1 MFCIRLYG
9 AWIDGGKTLGYNSY
23 EVISMDQV
31 KTGELIRRLRTEQGL
46 TQKELAGRINV
57 SDKAVSKWERGNGCP
72 DVSLLSA
79 LAAVFGTDIEVLLSG
94 EIDKNEKEKGDMKK
108 IRFYV
113 CPKCGNIITASSEA
127 AVSCCGTKLTA
138 LEAKEAQDN
147 EKLKVEDIGG
157 EWFIS
162 SEHEMTKQHYI
173 SFVAFLSDSNVMM
186 FRQYPEWNLQITM
199 PLYRYGR
206 LVWYCTNHGLMY
218 MDLKP

>member
-1 MFCIRLYG
+1 
-9 AWIDGGKTLGYNSY
+9 
-23 EVISMDQV
+23 MDQV

>member
-1 MFCIRLYG
+1 
-9 AWIDGGKTLGYNSY
+9 
-23 EVISMDQV
+23 MDQV

-138 LEAKEAQDN
+138 LEAKEAQDD

>member
-1 MFCIRLYG
+1 
-9 AWIDGGKTLGYNSY
+9 
-23 EVISMDQV
+23 MDQV

-138 LEAKEAQDN
+138 LEAKEAQDD
-147 EKLKVEDIGG
+147 EKLRIEDIGG